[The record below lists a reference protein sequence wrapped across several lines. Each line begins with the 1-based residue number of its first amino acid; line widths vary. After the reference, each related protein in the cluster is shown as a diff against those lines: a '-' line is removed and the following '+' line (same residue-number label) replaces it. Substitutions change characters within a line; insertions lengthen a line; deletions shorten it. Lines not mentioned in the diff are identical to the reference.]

1 MSPLIVTCLRKVY
14 PRWSSVITKPSGFFF
29 YRSVEN
35 SFFFFSGLVVIIH
48 CRDAA
53 AVFQLMDDDV
63 KQILMFYQV
72 QVIIHMC
79 EGLIPFVS

>member
-1 MSPLIVTCLRKVY
+1 MEQRDYKTVGEKNVE
-14 PRWSSVITKPSGFFF
+14 K
-29 YRSVEN
+29 SVEN
-35 SFFFFSGLVVIIH
+35 PFFFFSGLVVIIH
-48 CRDAA
+48 CRAAA
-53 AVFQLMDDDV
+53 AVFQFMDDDV